1 MPPQPCNVLLMLSRL
16 YWYQG
21 VSLLHYQALLGATL
35 VNGEDQRATWAG
47 FFDLA
52 FLTTLESAL
61 KSFQGWRTNTERLI
75 QKHFF
80 WRFRLWNPKSLSPK
94 KLSWRMGL
102 KKNTCRFPKPWPC
115 SPLFRS
121 LQIAGFAFISM
132 NTPRQKLKFI
142 TNEGEAMFQVCCNAV
157 CFLLRIESVASCVAQ
172 QSNFWL
178 VT

>member
-1 MPPQPCNVLLMLSRL
+1 MPPQPCNVLLMSSRL

-35 VNGEDQRATWAG
+35 VNGEDQRATWRIFRCSPAWTWLKDFYFWLLWKVLWRVLRVEG
-47 FFDLA
+47 STPKDSSIYVFFLNMSS
-52 FLTTLESAL
+52 LES
-61 KSFQGWRTNTERLI
+61 KVTVS
-75 QKHFF
+75 QKA
-80 WRFRLWNPKSLSPK
+80 
-94 KLSWRMGL
+94 KLNNGVL
-102 KKNTCRFPKPWPC
+102 KKNTCRFPRPWPC

-157 CFLLRIESVASCVAQ
+157 CLCSKLCNTAV
-172 QSNFWL
+172 
-178 VT
+178 

>member
-1 MPPQPCNVLLMLSRL
+1 MPPQPCNVLLMSSRL

-35 VNGEDQRATWAG
+35 VNGEDQRATWRIFRCSPAW
-47 FFDLA
+47 
-52 FLTTLESAL
+52 TWL
-61 KSFQGWRTNTERLI
+61 KDFYFWLLWKVLWRVLRAEGSTPKDSSI
-75 QKHFF
+75 YVFF
-80 WRFRLWNPKSLSPK
+80 WTCLLWNPKSLSPK
-94 KLSWRMGL
+94 KLSWRMGFW
-102 KKNTCRFPKPWPC
+102 KKNTCRFPRPWPC

-157 CFLLRIESVASCVAQ
+157 CLCSKLCNTAV
-172 QSNFWL
+172 
-178 VT
+178 